1 MKRSPTRFAVLLQN
15 FFCEHL
21 VQQKNVSP
29 KTVTTYRDAF
39 RLFLRYMEQIHRKSP
54 VQIDLPDFTADTVLG
69 FLNYLEKERQN
80 TVRSRNLRLAALRSF
95 AHFVLAFHGTDYAPQ
110 IQRILSIPLKRFA
123 RPLLGFLSPQ
133 EMQALL
139 DTPDATT
146 RAGRR
151 DRLLFQLLYNTGAR
165 ISEIIHLRV
174 EDVSARDFHVVQLRG
189 KGRKQRTVPLWKT
202 TRRLLRQWVA
212 NNALKPD
219 QPLLGN
225 RFGHDLSRSGVAF
238 RLEHALTRA
247 AQRCPS
253 LRGRTVTPHSFRH
266 STAMCML
273 QAGVAPEVIA
283 LWLGHES
290 PTTTHLYIE
299 ANIAMK
305 EKALNEIQSP
315 STRGTR
321 FLPKDDLLRFLD
333 DLQIMP
339 SCGSTRS

>member
-1 MKRSPTRFAVLLQN
+1 
-15 FFCEHL
+15 
-21 VQQKNVSP
+21 
-29 KTVTTYRDAF
+29 
-39 RLFLRYMEQIHRKSP
+39 
-54 VQIDLPDFTADTVLG
+54 
-69 FLNYLEKERQN
+69 
-80 TVRSRNLRLAALRSF
+80 
-95 AHFVLAFHGTDYAPQ
+95 
-110 IQRILSIPLKRFA
+110 
-123 RPLLGFLSPQ
+123 
-133 EMQALL
+133 
-139 DTPDATT
+139 
-146 RAGRR
+146 
-151 DRLLFQLLYNTGAR
+151 
-165 ISEIIHLRV
+165 
-174 EDVSARDFHVVQLRG
+174 
-189 KGRKQRTVPLWKT
+189 
-202 TRRLLRQWVA
+202 VA